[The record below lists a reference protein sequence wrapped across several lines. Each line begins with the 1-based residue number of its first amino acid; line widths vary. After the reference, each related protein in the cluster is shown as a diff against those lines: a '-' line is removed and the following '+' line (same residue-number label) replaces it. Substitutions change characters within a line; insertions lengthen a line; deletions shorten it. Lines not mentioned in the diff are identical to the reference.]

1 MMINRRTFLRTSLG
15 AAPLV
20 TFGASRLTRL
30 AFAADS
36 AAAADRDL
44 LVSIFLRGGCDG
56 LNFVA
61 PVDDRDYIAARPPE
75 MRVPE
80 KGDHAGLALP
90 NGFAGAD
97 WRVHKEAA
105 PLHELYLGGDLAIV
119 HACGLVNASRSHFDA
134 QDMME
139 RGIADQKNLG
149 LDTGWLAR
157 VLAAIPA
164 PGLLPGVAPAGTLPV
179 SMLGTDR
186 ACGIAD
192 LRDFAYWGDPG
203 ERAVLHSLQNLA
215 SPLTTPSQRTL
226 ALIEAI
232 HKKLPHD
239 KDGNVPKYQPGKG
252 VKYPEHDFSD
262 ALQTVAWLAKLDV
275 GLQVAAVDYGDWD
288 THTGQDYR
296 FAEQVRNLAGP
307 LAAFYRD
314 LSDRTQ
320 RVTIVVMSEFG
331 RRLKANESGGTD
343 HGHGNVM
350 LVLGKAIRGG
360 RLHGA
365 WPGLGNDQLDQHADL
380 AITTD
385 YRQVL
390 AEVLEKRL
398 KCGVGQIFPG
408 WSAKGALGLT

>member
-1 MMINRRTFLRTSLG
+1 MHFTRRSFLRTSFG
-15 AAPLV
+15 AAPLAA
-20 TFGASRLTRL
+20 FGATHLTRL

-61 PVDDRDYIAARPPE
+61 PVDDPHYLAARPPE
-75 MRVPE
+75 MRIQQ
-80 KGDHAGLALP
+80 KGERAGLSLEK
-90 NGFAGAD
+90 GFAGAD
-97 WRVHKEAA
+97 WRIHKEAA
-105 PLHELYLGGDLAIV
+105 PLHEFYAHGDLAIV

-149 LDTGWLAR
+149 LDTGWLSR

-192 LRDFAYWGDPG
+192 LRDFAYWGDQN
-203 ERAVLHSLQNLA
+203 ERAVLHSLQSLA
-215 SPLTTPSQRTL
+215 SPLTAPSNRAL

-232 HKKLPHD
+232 QKRLPRD

-252 VKYPEHDFSD
+252 VHYPEHDFSD

-314 LSDRTQ
+314 LSDRAQ
-320 RVTIVVMSEFG
+320 HVTVVVMSEFG

-343 HGHGNVM
+343 HGHGNIM
-350 LVLGKAIRGG
+350 LVLGKGIRGG
-360 RLHGA
+360 RLHGT
-365 WPGLGNDQLDQHADL
+365 WPGLANDQLDQHADL

-390 AEVLEKRL
+390 AEVLNKRL
-398 KCGVGQIFPG
+398 KCNASEIFPS
-408 WSAKGALGLT
+408 WSATAPLGLV